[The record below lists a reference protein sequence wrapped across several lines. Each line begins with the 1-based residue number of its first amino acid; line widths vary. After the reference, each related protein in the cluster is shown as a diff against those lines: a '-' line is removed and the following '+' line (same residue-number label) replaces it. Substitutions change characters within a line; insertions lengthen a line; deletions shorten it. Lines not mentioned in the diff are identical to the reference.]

1 MAEDGRIDIL
11 GLTRQAFE
19 AEAGLGPG
27 RSRALGALY
36 KASQLEGRFEPGTI
50 GISREA
56 AASLEGRFRLG
67 LLEPVKV
74 VEEEGPLGVTAKALL
89 RLADGECVEC
99 VRIPAGRGPKAGGA
113 DGRVTD
119 GRVTDGRV
127 TDGRVADGP
136 GDVGDSGAA
145 SGQAVDREG
154 PATLCVSSQVG
165 CRMGCAF
172 CETGRGGLVRNLS
185 AAEIVAE
192 LVTVRVLLGWRISNL
207 VFMGMGEPLD
217 NFEAVSGALA
227 AFLDRS
233 GHGFSQ
239 ESITVCTVGLAEG
252 IGRLRG
258 LGLKRLNLSVSLN
271 APDDG
276 SRSALMPVDR
286 SVPLDALARALAAYP
301 QRRNFALGV
310 NYCLIPGLNDGPG
323 AAEGVAAFLAKAA
336 PPGRALVNLIPYNP
350 GSAPVGRAPTEAE
363 IEAFEARLAASG
375 VQVKLRLPRGRGLM
389 AACGQLGSAAKRG
402 S

>member
-1 MAEDGRIDIL
+1 MAGDGRIDIL

-36 KASQLEGRFEPGTI
+36 KAAQLEGRFEPGVI

-56 AASLEGRFRLG
+56 AASLEGRFSLG
-67 LLEPVKV
+67 LLEPVTV

-89 RLADGECVEC
+89 RLVDGECIEC
-99 VRIPAGRGPKAGGA
+99 VRIPAGRAPRAGGA
-113 DGRVTD
+113 SIEAA
-119 GRVTDGRV
+119 
-127 TDGRVADGP
+127 ADRKNITAAVSAAGAAASRP
-136 GDVGDSGAA
+136 GDL
-145 SGQAVDREG
+145 EG
-154 PATLCVSSQVG
+154 PATLCISSQVG

-192 LVTVRVLLGWRISNL
+192 LVTVRVLLGWRISNI

-217 NFEAVSGALA
+217 NFEAVSGALS

-239 ESITVCTVGLAEG
+239 ESITLCTVGLAEG
-252 IGRLRG
+252 IDRLRG

-286 SVPLDALARALAAYP
+286 SVPLDVLAAALAAYP
-301 QRRNFALGV
+301 QRKNFALGV

-350 GSAPVGRAPTEAE
+350 GSAPIGRAPTEAE
-363 IEAFEARLAASG
+363 VCAFEARLVASG
-375 VQVKLRLPRGRGLM
+375 VQVKLRTPRGRGLM
-389 AACGQLGSAAKRG
+389 AACGQLGSAARRG
-402 S
+402 NQRPAGAAAR